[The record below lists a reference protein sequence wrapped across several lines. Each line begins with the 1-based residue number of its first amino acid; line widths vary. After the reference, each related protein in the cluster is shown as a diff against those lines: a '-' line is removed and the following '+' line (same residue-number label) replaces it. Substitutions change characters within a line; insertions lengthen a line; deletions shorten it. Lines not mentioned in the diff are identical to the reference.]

1 MTPKRRQ
8 RLAKDVSLSPCLH
21 AIFPST
27 QVVPGATAPME
38 VRLDEP
44 PVPGTHIDQV
54 VGESQTIEPGV
65 QDPPAA
71 GEAAAGEG
79 AAGEGAAGEGAAGAE
94 ADGAEAGAEGA
105 AGAADD

>member
-1 MTPKRRQ
+1 
-8 RLAKDVSLSPCLH
+8 
-21 AIFPST
+21 
-27 QVVPGATAPME
+27 ME

-71 GEAAAGEG
+71 GEG
-79 AAGEGAAGEGAAGAE
+79 AARAE
-94 ADGAEAGAEGA
+94 ADGAEAGADGAAGAADGA